1 MQKNRSVGVRNKV
14 ARNGPIKEKVGIIKN
29 FNIMARKRTED
40 MGTADKQLEYLKTYI
55 RRVLKQNDKYK
66 PEMTHQVELTAST
79 LLVFRKVR
87 DEVLKADQLPTVT
100 EKSRE
105 NEDRTKENPIYN
117 LYIKMADVLRRDLRS
132 LRMNQE
138 LDRGS
143 DTESGS
149 DTDAM
154 TKLMESMKDE

>member
-1 MQKNRSVGVRNKV
+1 
-14 ARNGPIKEKVGIIKN
+14 
-29 FNIMARKRTED
+29 MARKRTED

-143 DTESGS
+143 DT
-149 DTDAM
+149 DAM

>member
-1 MQKNRSVGVRNKV
+1 
-14 ARNGPIKEKVGIIKN
+14 
-29 FNIMARKRTED
+29 MARKRTED

>member
-14 ARNGPIKEKVGIIKN
+14 ARNGRIKEKVGIIKN

-143 DTESGS
+143 DT
-149 DTDAM
+149 DAM